1 MVQVRNWI
9 GTLNGID
16 ASFDAEGYLRTMVE
30 RGLAKYAVGQLERGS
45 ETGRLHLQ
53 YFVQMERSRRLAH
66 MRTVICDRSHWEP
79 MYGSVAQARAYATK
93 EDTRVEGPWEFGLMS
108 SVGKRRGLEEAVDC
122 VKAGMA
128 LSKVAEEFSLA
139 WVAHGRGLTS
149 LRQQLKLDADRRSF
163 RPRGAGGMGA
173 MGAFRDGEE
182 PFRSSLLARRL
193 LEGAGEQVVGRLLG
207 AGDRGP

>member
-1 MVQVRNWI
+1 MQVRNWI

-108 SVGKRRGLEEAVDC
+108 SVGKRRGLESRGLCEGRDGPLQGGRGVLP
-122 VKAGMA
+122 G
-128 LSKVAEEFSLA
+128 LGS
-139 WVAHGRGLTS
+139 HGRGLTS

-163 RPRGAGGMGA
+163 GPG
-173 MGAFRDGEE
+173 
-182 PFRSSLLARRL
+182 ARRYGCYGGL
-193 LEGAGEQVVGRLLG
+193 PGRG
-207 AGDRGP
+207 RAVS

>member
-1 MVQVRNWI
+1 
-9 GTLNGID
+9 
-16 ASFDAEGYLRTMVE
+16 MVE

-128 LSKVAEEFSLA
+128 LSQG
-139 WVAHGRGLTS
+139 GRGVLPGLGS
-149 LRQQLKLDADRRSF
+149 PWP
-163 RPRGAGGMGA
+163 RPDVPAPA
-173 MGAFRDGEE
+173 AE
-182 PFRSSLLARRL
+182 ARRGSPL
-193 LEGAGEQVVGRLLG
+193 LRAPRAPEVWVLWGPSGTGR
-207 AGDRGP
+207 AVS

>member
-1 MVQVRNWI
+1 MQVRNWI

-79 MYGSVAQARAYATK
+79 MYRSVAQARAYATK

-108 SVGKRRGLEEAVDC
+108 SVGKRRGL
-122 VKAGMA
+122 
-128 LSKVAEEFSLA
+128 
-139 WVAHGRGLTS
+139 GRPWT
-149 LRQQLKLDADRRSF
+149 
-163 RPRGAGGMGA
+163 
-173 MGAFRDGEE
+173 
-182 PFRSSLLARRL
+182 
-193 LEGAGEQVVGRLLG
+193 V
-207 AGDRGP
+207 

>member
-1 MVQVRNWI
+1 
-9 GTLNGID
+9 
-16 ASFDAEGYLRTMVE
+16 MVE

-128 LSKVAEEFSLA
+128 LQG
-139 WVAHGRGLTS
+139 GRGVLPGLGS
-149 LRQQLKLDADRRSF
+149 PWPRPDVPAPAAEARRGSPLPG
-163 RPRGAGGMGA
+163 PRARRYGCYGGLPG
-173 MGAFRDGEE
+173 REE

-207 AGDRGP
+207 AGDRGPDDFKDYAMPLVELQRLLDWYLCG

>member
-16 ASFDAEGYLRTMVE
+16 ASLTQRISPYHGRAWTGQVRRWSARARQRDRKAPSPVLRTD
-30 RGLAKYAVGQLERGS
+30 GAFS
-45 ETGRLHLQ
+45 STT
-53 YFVQMERSRRLAH
+53 H
-66 MRTVICDRSHWEP
+66 MRTVICDRSRWEP

-128 LSKVAEEFSLA
+128 LSKVAEEFS
-139 WVAHGRGLTS
+139 WPG
-149 LRQQLKLDADRRSF
+149 
-163 RPRGAGGMGA
+163 
-173 MGAFRDGEE
+173 
-182 PFRSSLLARRL
+182 
-193 LEGAGEQVVGRLLG
+193 
-207 AGDRGP
+207 

>member
-1 MVQVRNWI
+1 
-9 GTLNGID
+9 
-16 ASFDAEGYLRTMVE
+16 MVE

-79 MYGSVAQARAYATK
+79 MYRSVAQARAYATK

-139 WVAHGRGLTS
+139 WVAHGRGPDVPAPAAEARRGSPL
-149 LRQQLKLDADRRSF
+149 LRA
-163 RPRGAGGMGA
+163 RGPGGMGA
-173 MGAFRDGEE
+173 MGAFRDGKSRFVAARW
-182 PFRSSLLARRL
+182 PRRL